1 MLKEVTEGALMLCL
15 IAVALTLART
25 DVCLTACSSEKKKRS
40 SLLPAVNASEAVTL
54 TRYSTVWPD
63 H

>member
-25 DVCLTACSSEKKKRS
+25 DVCLTACSSEKRTE
-40 SLLPAVNASEAVTL
+40 LTFTGSECQ
-54 TRYSTVWPD
+54 
-63 H
+63 